1 MKIET
6 EKTVPEAIQGLIG
19 NKGIFHIEWLKKD
32 KRRYIEKTYDDKS
45 VSTILNPDF
54 NKNTILRTGNF
65 RLGVVKNIVG
75 KKRTTKP
82 EDYMIAYD
90 MSKQGYRNIFYNSI
104 TKIVANKKTFYVR
117 TIDTARFRFCLVEQ
131 IEKRDMH

>member
-1 MKIET
+1 MKVET
-6 EKTVPEAIQGLIG
+6 EKTVPETIQGLIG

-32 KRRYIEKTYDDKS
+32 KIRYIEKTYNDKS

-104 TKIVANKKTFYVR
+104 TRIVANKKIFYVR
-117 TIDTARFRFCLVEQ
+117 TIDTKRFRFCLVEQ
-131 IEKRDMH
+131 IEKGEIN

>member
-1 MKIET
+1 MKVET
-6 EKTVPEAIQGLIG
+6 EKTVPETIQGLIG

-32 KRRYIEKTYDDKS
+32 KRRYIEKTYNDKS

-82 EDYMIAYD
+82 EDYMIAYN

-104 TKIVANKKTFYVR
+104 TRIVANKKIFYVR
-117 TIDTARFRFCLVEQ
+117 TIDTKRFRFCLVEQ
-131 IEKRDMH
+131 IEKGEIN

>member
-1 MKIET
+1 MKVET
-6 EKTVPEAIQGLIG
+6 EKTVPETIQELIG

-32 KRRYIEKTYDDKS
+32 KRRYIEKTYNDKS

-54 NKNTILRTGNF
+54 NKNTILRTCNF

-104 TKIVANKKTFYVR
+104 LKIVANKKTFYVK
-117 TIDTARFRFCLVEQ
+117 TIDTKRFRFCLVEQ
-131 IEKRDMH
+131 IEKGEIN

>member
-1 MKIET
+1 MKVET
-6 EKTVPEAIQGLIG
+6 EKTVPETIQGLIG

-32 KRRYIEKTYDDKS
+32 KRRYIEKTYNDKS

-82 EDYMIAYD
+82 ED
-90 MSKQGYRNIFYNSI
+90 
-104 TKIVANKKTFYVR
+104 
-117 TIDTARFRFCLVEQ
+117 
-131 IEKRDMH
+131 